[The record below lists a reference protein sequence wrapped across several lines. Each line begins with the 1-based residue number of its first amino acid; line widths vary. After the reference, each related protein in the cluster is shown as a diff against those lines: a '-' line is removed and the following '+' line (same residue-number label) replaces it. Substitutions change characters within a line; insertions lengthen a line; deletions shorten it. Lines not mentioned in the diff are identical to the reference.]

1 MSAYLHFLYIV
12 RSIFQLMVSWFR
24 QERLY
29 AASCYILLMELSSVL
44 SNFVSECKAHVRM
57 QVVVDTLG
65 SKEKRHFAILFDR
78 HQLILLIIGI
88 RAVFCKMSAKL
99 EFRPLGSGIS

>member
-1 MSAYLHFLYIV
+1 
-12 RSIFQLMVSWFR
+12 MVSWFR

-29 AASCYILLMELSSVL
+29 AASCYILLMELLSVL
-44 SNFVSECKAHVRM
+44 FNFVSECKAHVRM

-78 HQLILLIIGI
+78 HQLILLLVYTGGFLQNVGEIGI
-88 RAVFCKMSAKL
+88 S
-99 EFRPLGSGIS
+99 SSW